1 MIICH
6 CQTITDHDIHAA
18 IDWMRASDPCTL
30 ITPGKVYR
38 ALGKA
43 ADCGGCLPLFLSIM
57 RKNENLTILAGIAN
71 LRSPVYSHPES
82 DTQLNEELRHERR
95 SKGH

>member
-6 CQTITDHDIHAA
+6 CQHITDHDINAA
-18 IDWMRASDPCTL
+18 IDWIRASDDKTI

-43 ADCGGCLPLFLSIM
+43 AECGGCMPLFLSTI
-57 RKNENLTILAGIAN
+57 RTSDNLEVPMQLRN
-71 LRSPVYSHPES
+71 LKPAA
-82 DTQLNEELRHERR
+82 TQEEPHERR
-95 SKGH
+95 QKSN

>member
-6 CQTITDHDIHAA
+6 CQHITDHDIHAA
-18 IDWMRASDPCTL
+18 IDWMRAADDKTI

-43 ADCGGCLPLFLSIM
+43 ADCGGCMPLFLSTM
-57 RKNENLTILAGIAN
+57 RNNDNTEVPMQ
-71 LRSPVYSHPES
+71 LREFKPTA
-82 DTQLNEELRHERR
+82 TQEEPHERR
-95 SKGH
+95 QESN

>member
-6 CQTITDHDIHAA
+6 CQHITDKDIDSA
-18 IDWMRASDPCTL
+18 ITWMRRADPDTL

-43 ADCGGCLPLFLSIM
+43 ADCGGCMPLFLDTM
-57 RKNENLTILAGIAN
+57 RRNSSLEIPAELMNLGSAI
-71 LRSPVYSHPES
+71 R
-82 DTQLNEELRHERR
+82 
-95 SKGH
+95 KGADH